1 MTRAASRGVA
11 EPETIEHHGE
21 RARLASWRADGQVAH
36 LSPTAMR
43 PLSAASIDSCLER
56 LRARGFT
63 FVVTS
68 ALTGVESAGFLRW
81 IPRSPLTLLDF
92 GSGGGLPGM
101 LIAILRDECRVLLLE
116 ARERKGVFLRHAV
129 RSLSL
134 GNVTVEGS
142 LSIPRRARP
151 SAFDRV
157 VVRAV
162 GDIVGVGDAAAAHL
176 APGGLLIAAKGSRAI
191 EETEAAERKK
201 RLRGLA
207 WIEHRID
214 PLTTKDGRLIGGS
227 TLVFRRSPE

>member
-1 MTRAASRGVA
+1 MESAPT
-11 EPETIEHHGE
+11 PESLDPLLS
-21 RARLASWRADGQVAH
+21 RLAALGEGPSDQALAKLAAYRDLLVVSNRRYS
-36 LSPTAMR
+36 L
-43 PLSAASIDSCLER
+43 LSAADE
-56 LRARGFT
+56 ARIVARHF
-63 FVVTS
+63 
-68 ALTGVESAGFLRW
+68 VESAGFLRW